1 MLRWTSRN
9 GRSVATPKGSGSD
22 SMRRLWHD
30 SGSLWHDSGSLWLTL
45 DFSLKQME
53 TEVSESARHS
63 DTSLE
68 TVSEWRARE
77 RHSGETSPVGVS
89 RGASEGRVCGGN
101 RSNGGL
107 EEGEVGASF
116 G

>member
-30 SGSLWHDSGSLWLTL
+30 SGTSVASSLVPVARLDFSL

-53 TEVSESARHS
+53 TEVSERRQMFQKGARGFRKAP
-63 DTSLE
+63 DTLKPFPDSRQRATFE
-68 TVSEWRARE
+68 RDFAGRSE
-77 RHSGETSPVGVS
+77 
-89 RGASEGRVCGGN
+89 
-101 RSNGGL
+101 
-107 EEGEVGASF
+107 
-116 G
+116 